1 VFITLVQINQNL
13 DVLTNALILRGIET
27 DINKIAEK
35 TLEKY
40 LTKTLKI
47 AIVSVVVKLKKM

>member
-1 VFITLVQINQNL
+1 LITLALINQNL
-13 DVLTNALILRGIET
+13 DALTNALILRGIET

-47 AIVSVVVKLKKM
+47 ALVSVVVKLKKM